1 MEFVVASV
9 IGVSRKWS
17 GEAGEVEGVV
27 GYHFY
32 LVFFVIVFVD
42 ESVVL
47 CVRVV
52 LGKRREYIVVC
63 SVRVRIEDG
72 GETASHAI
80 ASERRLNASRVF
92 SESFCLDVR
101 AEGFLDYLTR
111 SFALAYPSR
120 GARLDCAN
128 LSLENGV
135 TAHRDE
141 SFDVRLDASRR
152 RVFHFLL
159 LEFFPAY
166 VRTKCSLNDHARV
179 RSQPHEEYE
188 LPSTLYSDD
197 HRRFVLES
205 HSRQETPRVSLHRQR
220 RVRSPIK
227 PYSCMLCNH
236 PLRVISRFCSYIFQ
250 LSLVLSQRAHHFSLH
265 SLLALFTHNRAERG
279 KLVAREALLV
289 VTFTRR
295 SLVCH
300 RCINCPALFVF
311 HTVFFI
317 RSFYERSLRPLVAYQ
332 MMISL
337 QHFFF
342 FFFVFFLFFGCKH
355 RRPFLTKQAQ
365 FFVDRRSQVFF
376 ALVLRV
382 RKR

>member
-9 IGVSRKWS
+9 IGISRKWS

-32 LVFFVIVFVD
+32 LVFFVVVFVD

-227 PYSCMLCNH
+227 PFLCMLCNH

-265 SLLALFTHNRAERG
+265 SLLALFTHNRAR
-279 KLVAREALLV
+279 ARKA
-289 VTFTRR
+289 RR
-295 SLVCH
+295 SRGFVGRHIYPSFPRLPPLHQLSRTLRSH
-300 RCINCPALFVF
+300 RLLHP
-311 HTVFFI
+311 
-317 RSFYERSLRPLVAYQ
+317 
-332 MMISL
+332 
-337 QHFFF
+337 
-342 FFFVFFLFFGCKH
+342 FFL
-355 RRPFLTKQAQ
+355 
-365 FFVDRRSQVFF
+365 
-376 ALVLRV
+376 
-382 RKR
+382 